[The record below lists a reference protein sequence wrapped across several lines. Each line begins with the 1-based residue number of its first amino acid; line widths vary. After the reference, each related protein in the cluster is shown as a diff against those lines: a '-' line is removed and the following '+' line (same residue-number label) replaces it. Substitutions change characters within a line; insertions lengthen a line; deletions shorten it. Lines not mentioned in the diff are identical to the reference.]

1 MKKKNA
7 RFPMALPKGEGE
19 SGREHGDVTGVTD
32 GSPRRKRGGGAKGRS
47 QEVGIADIGDWATD
61 GDGGHGRVGE
71 PNFFGGEGEPP
82 GGEG

>member
-1 MKKKNA
+1 MNKKRTVPHGPA
-7 RFPMALPKGEGE
+7 EGEGE

-32 GSPRRKRGGGAKGRS
+32 GSPRRKGGRAGVRS

>member
-7 RFPMALPKGEGE
+7 RFPMAPPKGEGE

-32 GSPRRKRGGGAKGRS
+32 GSPRRKRGGGRGS
-47 QEVGIADIGDWATD
+47 IAGDGDRIGDWATD